1 MGEPSTWKKVKDYFK
16 DNFFT
21 SYKSFRMKY
30 QGTKVYRNVDSLLK
44 FQGIYYD
51 LMNNDM
57 PILSGGQRRS
67 KARKTN
73 MMRGVIMLSGVVFF
87 LFYTRMGIFNRMLF
101 GLVVCNSLIFFN
113 KTIFYQKVI
122 EEVAHEM
129 TLTGQEARIL

>member
-1 MGEPSTWKKVKDYFK
+1 
-16 DNFFT
+16 
-21 SYKSFRMKY
+21 MKY
-30 QGTKVYRNVDSLLK
+30 QGTKAYKNVDSLLK

-57 PILSGGQRRS
+57 PILSGGERRA

-73 MMRGVIMLSGVVFF
+73 MLRGVIMLSGVVFF

-113 KTIFYQKVI
+113 KTIFYQRVI
-122 EEVAHEM
+122 EEVANEM
-129 TLTGQEARIL
+129 TLTG